1 MIQLMKANASYGIS
15 DTSTFVKRRAMLGGV
30 AAIAGG
36 VLPFAAAGSVGLIPT
51 LAFVF
56 MSRYASSLLS
66 NPKSLEVLFDVL
78 KPGSKIEK
86 NIKSELG
93 LSKTRAFADLL
104 NRSLEE
110 KKDAPKVKPNLINA
124 QEITDYL
131 LKTPTRMP
139 NAKFNISAII
149 PEERN
154 RMYPEI
160 RALQKSPPE
169 RLAGGENFVRGAAIA
184 RQKDLA
190 ASMIEAN
197 IPDPETI
204 RKAKM
209 TPANQLNYGAP
220 VAGQQQ
226 PIQQN
231 TQVAQNPSLYRALN
245 PGDTIGQAIVE
256 QRATS

>member
-1 MIQLMKANASYGIS
+1 
-15 DTSTFVKRRAMLGGV
+15 
-30 AAIAGG
+30 
-36 VLPFAAAGSVGLIPT
+36 
-51 LAFVF
+51 

-160 RALQKSPPE
+160 RALQKSSPE